1 MPGEPAPDATAP
13 AEPQRPLTPVL
24 EDAPVGRVRR
34 FVGRLV
40 RWVTWLVVVGG
51 VGVGLYYAWPMVR
64 DRVVRPV
71 EANTVQVAEL
81 TQRVESIEERLAGLE
96 AQVAAVG
103 ADLETVRAAEADT
116 AGEVGAQGTRVEG
129 FDRRLRTLERTTDE
143 LQAAV
148 DEVGS
153 GFAQELAVL
162 RAMELMSRARL
173 FLYQANYGQ
182 AEQDLRAAG
191 AVLAGQ
197 AGEPRID
204 QALTR
209 IDMALSALP
218 GRPVAAAD
226 DLDIAWGLLLGDV
239 ALSPPPAV
247 ASTTTPTTS
256 GP

>member
-1 MPGEPAPDATAP
+1 MPGEPAPDATAQP
-13 AEPQRPLTPVL
+13 EPQRPLTPVL
-24 EDAPVGRVRR
+24 EDPPVGRVRR

-129 FDRRLRTLERTTDE
+129 FDRRLRTLERATCRPRSTKWVRGSPRSWPFSGPWSSCPGPDCSCIKRTT
-143 LQAAV
+143 
-148 DEVGS
+148 
-153 GFAQELAVL
+153 
-162 RAMELMSRARL
+162 
-173 FLYQANYGQ
+173 
-182 AEQDLRAAG
+182 
-191 AVLAGQ
+191 
-197 AGEPRID
+197 
-204 QALTR
+204 
-209 IDMALSALP
+209 
-218 GRPVAAAD
+218 GRPNR
-226 DLDIAWGLLLGDV
+226 IYGLPVQCSQDRRENLG
-239 ALSPPPAV
+239 
-247 ASTTTPTTS
+247 STRP
-256 GP
+256 